1 MKHNTHYK
9 EAQKHILDAPQTGY
23 GSNSFPISPVISY
36 LKGGHGNRNW
46 LRNTWGCRYNYSSGN
61 KKVNHGNTIRE
72 CDEYPFHASYEGG
85 LQTMIVLKFH

>member
-9 EAQKHILDAPQTGY
+9 EAQKHILNAPQTGY
-23 GSNSFPISPVISY
+23 GSN

-46 LRNTWGCRYNYSSGN
+46 LRNTWECRYNYSSGN

-72 CDEYPFHASYEGG
+72 CDEYTFHASYEGG